1 MSDVEE
7 VTIALPPPM
16 AKAMTAAIDA
26 GEFLSPGEVVRDAL
40 RLWLHER
47 QLRAA
52 ELQRAAEGGE
62 ERAAR
67 GRRRDGA

>member
-16 AKAMTAAIDA
+16 AKAMTAAIEA

-47 QLRAA
+47 QLRSA
-52 ELQRAAEGGE
+52 ELQRAKEGDE
-62 ERAAR
+62 ER
-67 GRRRDGA
+67 GKYSRRRDR